1 MGRILINNVP
11 TWALFLSMVF
21 LIVAFAVTVR
31 FITSRYFP
39 HLRLNKNDYIT
50 TYIDIL
56 RSGETIFIAF
66 TVIVLWQTYTTTK
79 LFVSQ
84 EANELAKVIID
95 SQVFSAKE
103 KLVLERGVKN
113 YIQILRQEEWPLMRE
128 GKKSAN
134 AEKAFA
140 NLFYLLAQNAS
151 PSDEK
156 ERVYYREII
165 SSLNKAAEAR
175 RFRLE
180 KVNSNVPTIIV
191 VVIVISS
198 LSLIALLAML
208 EEDRFVMRSLVYLVS
223 IVIALYLSLILL
235 LDYPFSGEIS
245 VSNQP
250 FTEGILENLGG

>member
-1 MGRILINNVP
+1 MDRMLLNNVP
-11 TWALFLSMVF
+11 TWAIFFSLIIF
-21 LIVAFAVTVR
+21 IVAFAVTVR
-31 FITSRYFP
+31 YVTKHYLPQLSLSQR
-39 HLRLNKNDYIT
+39 DYIS
-50 TYIDIL
+50 TYIGIL

-66 TVIVLWQTYTTTK
+66 TVIVLWQTYSTTK

-84 EANELAKVIID
+84 EANELAKIVID
-95 SQVFSAKE
+95 SHAFAAKE
-103 KLVLERGVKN
+103 KAVIEAGVKN
-113 YIQILRQEEWPLMRE
+113 YIQIVRQEEWPLMRE

-134 AEKAFA
+134 AEKAFE
-140 NLFYLLAQNAS
+140 NLFYILAQNVS
-151 PSDEK
+151 PSNEK

-165 SSLNKAAEAR
+165 SNLNKAAEAR

-191 VVIVISS
+191 VVIMLSS

-208 EEDRFVMRSLVYLVS
+208 QEDRFITRSLVYLVS
-223 IVIALYLSLILL
+223 CILALYLSLILL

-250 FTEGILENLGG
+250 FTEGILEHLGE